1 MQVDD
6 DSGEPMTITHKR
18 KQRAF
23 KTLQALLR
31 VTGTK
36 QRVHWLGNRVQLYE
50 HGGDFF
56 TALFQQIATATTSIQ
71 AEFYIIKADS
81 TGQQFARLLVEAA
94 ARGVGVALIYDYV
107 GCYETPSSYF
117 KQMERAGV
125 RCLAFN
131 VPAFSRLHWLDR
143 RDHRKMVII
152 DGHTAF
158 LGGMNVGDAYA
169 GFGEN
174 LEPWRDVGLCVQ
186 GPAVEEIQGLFGDTW
201 RMESGDTLP
210 VPASGRDIVVASG
223 DADVMIVNGAPHH
236 TRSVIRS
243 AFRLAMAGARR
254 SIRIMTPYFLP
265 GPRMVR
271 ALLRAHKMGVRV
283 QMILPSI
290 SDVPLVKLI
299 SLAYLTPLVQAG
311 IEVYERQDV
320 ILHAKVMLIDD
331 TWVTLG
337 SANLDHRSFHRNFE
351 INVVV
356 ASHDFG
362 IQVWRMFDEDLAKSR
377 RVEVGEYEPNGW
389 MERLLIWLLAPLRRF
404 L

>member
-1 MQVDD
+1 
-6 DSGEPMTITHKR
+6 MTITHKR

-31 VTGTK
+31 LAGTK

-56 TALFQQIATATTSIQ
+56 SALYQRITTATTSIQ
-71 AEFYIIKADS
+71 AEFYIIKADK
-81 TGQQFARLLVEAA
+81 TGQQFARLLMDAA
-94 ARGVGVALIYDYV
+94 GRGVDVALIYDFV
-107 GCYETPSSYF
+107 GCYETPSAYF

-143 RDHRKMVII
+143 RDHRKMVIL

-174 LEPWRDVGLCVQ
+174 LAPWRDVGLCVQ
-186 GPAVEEIQGLFGDTW
+186 GPAVEEIQGLFGETW
-201 RMESGDTLP
+201 RIESGDALP
-210 VPASGRDIVVASG
+210 VPGLGQDTVAASG
-223 DADVMIVNGAPHH
+223 DADVMIVNGTPHH

-243 AFRLAMAGARR
+243 AFRLAMAGARG

-283 QMILPSI
+283 QIILPSI
-290 SDVPLVKLI
+290 SDVPLVKLF
-299 SLAYLTPLVQAG
+299 SQAYLTPLVQAG

-356 ASHDFG
+356 DSHDFG
-362 IQVWRMFDEDLAKSR
+362 VQVWRMFDEDLASSR
-377 RVEVGEYEPNGW
+377 RVEAGEYEQRSW
-389 MERLLIWLLAPLRRF
+389 MERLLIWLLSPLRRF

>member
-1 MQVDD
+1 
-6 DSGEPMTITHKR
+6 MTTISHKR

-23 KTLQALLR
+23 KTLHTLLSMAGSKPR
-31 VTGTK
+31 A
-36 QRVHWLGNRVQLYE
+36 HSLGNRVQLYE
-50 HGGDFF
+50 NGGDFF
-56 TALFQQIATATTSIQ
+56 KALFAGIASATASLH

-81 TGQQFARLLVEAA
+81 TGQRFAQLLMEAA
-94 ARGVGVALIYDYV
+94 GRGVEVALIYDFV
-107 GCYETPSSYF
+107 GCYDTPSSYF
-117 KQMERAGV
+117 KGLERAGV

-143 RDHRKMVII
+143 RDHRKMVLI
-152 DGHTAF
+152 DGRSAL
-158 LGGMNVGDAYA
+158 LGGMNIGDAYA
-169 GFGEN
+169 GFGES
-174 LEPWRDVGLCVQ
+174 PDHWRDAGLALH
-186 GPAVEEIQGLFGDTW
+186 GPAVEELQGLYRETW
-201 RMESGDTLP
+201 LAESGIALSAPRLSRERIPET
-210 VPASGRDIVVASG
+210 G
-223 DADVMIVNGAPHH
+223 DADVMIVNGTPHH

-243 AFRLAMAGARR
+243 AFRLAMAGARH

-271 ALLRAHKMGVRV
+271 ALLRAHKLGVRV
-283 QMILPSI
+283 QLILPSI

-299 SLAYLTPLVQAG
+299 SRAYLTPLVQAG
-311 IEVYERQDV
+311 IEVYERQDT

-356 ASHDFG
+356 DSHDFG
-362 IQVWRMFDEDLAKSR
+362 TQVWRMFDEDLAHSR
-377 RVEVGEYEPNGW
+377 RVEASEYARTGPL
-389 MERLLIWLLAPLRRF
+389 ERLLIRLVSPLRRF